1 MMPPSF
7 LRQCSEIE
15 TFVGTHGVDDYKRAF
30 RPNATINE
38 LLQDERVAKG
48 NQHYE
53 EQYGSGVTDEHRYAY
68 IAQWGVAQYKE
79 WFERDSDY
87 LIIVSNPKFAEAQ
100 QIFLAKPIPEVEPG
114 IRSARY
120 VEDPF
125 HRGMRDIKGVAIPEP
140 PVDIIGKEDF
150 EDTTHE
156 LYVQD
161 NGILNYMLLVNSRLP
176 LETLLHYPNIAFWQR
191 SYIRKLDYDDKIEM
205 NV

>member
-1 MMPPSF
+1 MIAPPF
-7 LRQCSEIE
+7 VRECTEIE

-30 RPNATINE
+30 RPNATIDE
-38 LLQDERVAKG
+38 LLQDERVARG
-48 NQHYE
+48 NQYYE
-53 EQYGSGVTDEHRYAY
+53 EKHGSGITDEHRCAY
-68 IAQWGVAQYKE
+68 IVQWGVAQYKE

-87 LIIVSNPKFAEAQ
+87 LTIVANPKFAEAQ
-100 QIFLAKPIPEVEPG
+100 QIFLDKPIPEVEPG
-114 IRSARY
+114 IRSSRY
-120 VEDPF
+120 IEDPF

-140 PVDIIGKEDF
+140 PVDIGKEDF

-156 LYVQD
+156 LYIQD

-191 SYIRKLDYDDKIEM
+191 CYIRKLDYDDKIEM